1 MRNRK
6 WFQRLVVWGL
16 IVIVW
21 EILGIIVGPF
31 FLPRFSQVV
40 ISMFAAFA
48 LGDMTTLAGSLVQMF
63 AGFGLAAAV
72 GVPVGLIMGRSRL
85 VDWVL
90 GIYVNALFVTS
101 MEALLPFIII
111 LVGTEFKFRVVVV
124 FLFAIFYVIINTAAG
139 VRAVDPELLE
149 TASAFCTPRLRLF
162 TRIIMPAALPY
173 IITGLRLGLGHA
185 VKGMVIAEL
194 WVIVDTGKRLIDLGF
209 ARKLPEYF
217 ALALWIVIFGAVAS
231 QLLLILQK
239 RLTPWGSDIGVFRS
253 E

>member
-16 IVIVW
+16 IVLVW

-31 FLPRFSQVV
+31 FLPRFSQVF

-48 LGDMTTLAGSLVQMF
+48 LGDMTTLSGSLVQMF
-63 AGFGLAAAV
+63 VGFGLAAAV
-72 GVPVGLIMGRSRL
+72 GVPIGLIMGRSRL

-139 VRAVDPELLE
+139 VRAVDPKLLE

-185 VKGMVIAEL
+185 VKGMVIA
-194 WVIVDTGKRLIDLGF
+194 
-209 ARKLPEYF
+209 
-217 ALALWIVIFGAVAS
+217 
-231 QLLLILQK
+231 
-239 RLTPWGSDIGVFRS
+239 
-253 E
+253 

>member
-1 MRNRK
+1 
-6 WFQRLVVWGL
+6 
-16 IVIVW
+16 
-21 EILGIIVGPF
+21 
-31 FLPRFSQVV
+31 
-40 ISMFAAFA
+40 
-48 LGDMTTLAGSLVQMF
+48 
-63 AGFGLAAAV
+63 
-72 GVPVGLIMGRSRL
+72 
-85 VDWVL
+85 
-90 GIYVNALFVTS
+90 
-101 MEALLPFIII
+101 
-111 LVGTEFKFRVVVV
+111 
-124 FLFAIFYVIINTAAG
+124 
-139 VRAVDPELLE
+139 
-149 TASAFCTPRLRLF
+149 
-162 TRIIMPAALPY
+162 MPAALPY

>member
-1 MRNRK
+1 
-6 WFQRLVVWGL
+6 
-16 IVIVW
+16 
-21 EILGIIVGPF
+21 
-31 FLPRFSQVV
+31 
-40 ISMFAAFA
+40 
-48 LGDMTTLAGSLVQMF
+48 
-63 AGFGLAAAV
+63 
-72 GVPVGLIMGRSRL
+72 
-85 VDWVL
+85 
-90 GIYVNALFVTS
+90 

-139 VRAVDPELLE
+139 VRAVDPKLLE

-162 TRIIMPAALPY
+162 TKIIMPAALPY

-217 ALALWIVIFGAVAS
+217 ALALWIVIFGAVSS

-239 RLTPWGSDIGVFRS
+239 RLTPWGSDIAVFRA